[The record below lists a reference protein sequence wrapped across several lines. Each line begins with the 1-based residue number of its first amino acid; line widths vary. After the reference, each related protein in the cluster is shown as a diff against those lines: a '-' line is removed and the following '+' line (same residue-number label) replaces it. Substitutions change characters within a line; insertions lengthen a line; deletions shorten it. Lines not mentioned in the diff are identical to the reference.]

1 MIQFGVQW
9 SAGSPRSGHISEAF
23 TEAERER
30 FHNLLLLAAESPF
43 EGERV
48 NAIEAAT
55 RLAAKHGMTLQEAA
69 RADAAPPPP
78 PPQPTVARWAPQRDV
93 ARFVHMSEQFIKA
106 DKKRREE
113 ALQEAR
119 DRGLD
124 ADERRSAAE
133 RPSTRAA
140 FSRAKRNGVSHARV
154 LLAETTLP
162 LQEVADLSGLDIY
175 QVVGMKLK
183 MRASA

>member
-1 MIQFGVQW
+1 M
-9 SAGSPRSGHISEAF
+9 PRSGHISEAF
-23 TEAERER
+23 TESERER

-55 RLAAKHGMTLQEAA
+55 RLAAKHGLTLQEAA

-78 PPQPTVARWAPQRDV
+78 PPQPTVARWSPHRDL

-113 ALQEAR
+113 ALREAR
-119 DRGLD
+119 ERGLD
-124 ADERRSAAE
+124 ADERRAAD
-133 RPSTRAA
+133 RPAKRPA
-140 FSRAKRNGVSHARV
+140 FNRAKRNGVSHARV